1 MEFPMIFKYAGRIFY
16 WKWRKRL
23 FPIHAKADMEIDFRK
38 TVQLLRYNQGEL
50 VLQLNFLSK
59 FNFLLMAEKKK
70 DRTEQDSN
78 LRGETPSDF

>member
-1 MEFPMIFKYAGRIFY
+1 
-16 WKWRKRL
+16 
-23 FPIHAKADMEIDFRK
+23 MEIDFRK